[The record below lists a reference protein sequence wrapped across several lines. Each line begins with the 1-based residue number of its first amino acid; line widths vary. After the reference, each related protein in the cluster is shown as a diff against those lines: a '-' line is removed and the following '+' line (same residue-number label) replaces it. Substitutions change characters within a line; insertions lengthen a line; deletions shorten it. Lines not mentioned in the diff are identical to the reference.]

1 MYRMPGFLKL
11 LVGSLFAIA
20 TLTGLLFLQNPASK
34 INEVSLPEPLEQIST
49 TPSVK
54 QINNLLVEI
63 TDSKQQFVVGAILLN
78 FQHKSVIAPLDSNI
92 VLDLRSFGLRDL
104 HSAANQVSSA
114 QLVQALSVA
123 SGLAIDGVLNLT
135 QIGLGALLDDRG
147 GVTVQVPDAIKLP
160 KASDDEPKLLVAG
173 QNKLDGSTGAAY
185 AVYRKKGES
194 AVEQSSRFL
203 PVLSAALD
211 SLPKDA
217 QAINSRLASLGQSG
231 SSNLTDLDVANYLA
245 RTVGS
250 WEDAQQIRLG
260 TEPSQLRTPTKP
272 NWLLLNPGAVYSQ
285 IIQVQPEAKW
295 FPVDASMRM
304 SVSSRDPKDRL
315 LVRKLISRGDVY
327 FVDGGSTSPSLRSHL
342 LVVDSV
348 PKSVVVKL
356 KEKLK
361 LPDLAVQTVSQ
372 ISTGTDMQLDLGTDF
387 SENQSGGGN

>member
-1 MYRMPGFLKL
+1 M
-11 LVGSLFAIA
+11 
-20 TLTGLLFLQNPASK
+20 
-34 INEVSLPEPLEQIST
+34 
-49 TPSVK
+49 
-54 QINNLLVEI
+54 
-63 TDSKQQFVVGAILLN
+63 
-78 FQHKSVIAPLDSNI
+78 
-92 VLDLRSFGLRDL
+92 
-104 HSAANQVSSA
+104 
-114 QLVQALSVA
+114 
-123 SGLAIDGVLNLT
+123 
-135 QIGLGALLDDRG
+135 
-147 GVTVQVPDAIKLP
+147 
-160 KASDDEPKLLVAG
+160 
-173 QNKLDGSTGAAY
+173 
-185 AVYRKKGES
+185 
-194 AVEQSSRFL
+194 
-203 PVLSAALD
+203 
-211 SLPKDA
+211 
-217 QAINSRLASLGQSG
+217 
-231 SSNLTDLDVANYLA
+231 ANYLA